1 MSLLLFPGVPQVNC
15 EDHQM
20 TMVFNTEKPFTGRI
34 FVKGMAEKPECYK
47 RYKDNKNSSI
57 VYKLKNGECNMHK
70 QRRLGP
76 QRGVEQS
83 MTVIVSFHDTFVTK
97 VDRAYRC
104 TCFFMETDRI
114 VTSEF
119 EVSNLATT
127 DLIDTARMPTCTYKV
142 RRGSINGPGVN
153 FAKVGEEVYHV
164 WQCDS
169 DLFGMLVHSCYVD
182 DGAGENKFSLLD
194 EKGVLLFFKNLQ
206 LQQQAPFSCAID
218 QTIVND
224 LTYNEMTNQAFV
236 ASNVFK
242 FADKANV
249 YFQCSISLCMK
260 SDGIC
265 RGLTPP
271 LCEKE
276 KLSRSKRDRST
287 DQPLSRPSSQRFTM
301 PIIDMDIAADKITVL
316 DLGEE
321 TAAGAAILTDS
332 SFVEHEKQMFTVS
345 SVKNEHSDY
354 SEVCMTV
361 QTLAAASAALL
372 LLLFTVFA
380 LIIARLCSRSSR
392 AVFKQ

>member
-1 MSLLLFPGVPQVNC
+1 
-15 EDHQM
+15 M

-34 FVKGMAEKPECYK
+34 FVKGMAEKSECYK

-194 EKGVLLFFKNLQ
+194 EKG
-206 LQQQAPFSCAID
+206 CAID

-224 LTYNEMTNQAFV
+224 LTYNEITNQAFV

-276 KLSRSKRDRST
+276 NLSRSKRDRSI
-287 DQPLSRPSSQRFTM
+287 DVFHSSRPSSQRLTM
-301 PIIDMDIAADKITVL
+301 PIIDMDIAADKITVF

-332 SFVEHEKQMFTVS
+332 SFVEHEKQMLTVS
-345 SVKNEHSDY
+345 NVKNEHSNS

-361 QTLAAASAALL
+361 QTLAAASAALV
-372 LLLFTVFA
+372 LLLFTVFG

>member
-1 MSLLLFPGVPQVNC
+1 
-15 EDHQM
+15 M

-194 EKGVLLFFKNLQ
+194 EKG
-206 LQQQAPFSCAID
+206 CAID

-242 FADKANV
+242 FADKAN
-249 YFQCSISLCMK
+249 
-260 SDGIC
+260 
-265 RGLTPP
+265 PP

-345 SVKNEHSDY
+345 SVKNEHSNY

>member
-1 MSLLLFPGVPQVNC
+1 
-15 EDHQM
+15 M

-34 FVKGMAEKPECYK
+34 FVKGMAEKSECYK
-47 RYKDNKNSSI
+47 KYKDNKNSSI

-153 FAKVGEEVYHV
+153 FAKVGEEVFHV

-169 DLFGMLVHSCYVD
+169 G
-182 DGAGENKFSLLD
+182 SLTILKHLICS
-194 EKGVLLFFKNLQ
+194 ECWCTVVMSMTEPT
-206 LQQQAPFSCAID
+206 PFSCAID

-224 LTYNEMTNQAFV
+224 LTYNEITNQAFV

-276 KLSRSKRDRST
+276 KLSRSKRDRSI
-287 DQPLSRPSSQRFTM
+287 DQPSSRPSSQRFKM
-301 PIIDMDIAADKITVL
+301 PIIDMDIAADKITVF

-332 SFVEHEKQMFTVS
+332 SFVEHEKQMLTVS
-345 SVKNEHSDY
+345 SVKNEHSNY

-361 QTLAAASAALL
+361 QTLAIASAALV
-372 LLLFTVFA
+372 LLLFTVFG

>member
-1 MSLLLFPGVPQVNC
+1 
-15 EDHQM
+15 M

-34 FVKGMAEKPECYK
+34 FVKGMAEKSECYK

-169 DLFGMLVHSCYVD
+169 GSLTILKHLITIPFQQMRLVH
-182 DGAGENKFSLLD
+182 FH
-194 EKGVLLFFKNLQ
+194 LQ
-206 LQQQAPFSCAID
+206 ICSECWCTVAMSMTEP
-218 QTIVND
+218 TIVND
-224 LTYNEMTNQAFV
+224 LTYNEITNQAFV

-276 KLSRSKRDRST
+276 NLSRSKRDRSI
-287 DQPLSRPSSQRFTM
+287 DVFHSSRPSSQRLTM
-301 PIIDMDIAADKITVL
+301 PIIDMDIAADKITVF

-332 SFVEHEKQMFTVS
+332 SFVEHEKQMLTVS
-345 SVKNEHSDY
+345 NVKNEHSNS

-361 QTLAAASAALL
+361 QTLAAASAALV
-372 LLLFTVFA
+372 LLLFTVFG